1 MATVLDLSALPEY
14 INEHKDELLVKATL
28 GAKSLDYID
37 IMPGVK
43 YKDSINFLD
52 SAVELAD
59 GSECGFKPGGEDV
72 FSQRF
77 IETVA
82 IKIEK
87 EWCWKDFEKTYAN
100 WKLKWEAGR
109 ETLPFEEKIAQSNMA
124 RIQEEVENLVW
135 NGNAGLGVSGLLEDI
150 RTEGSV
156 IPFETGQ
163 TVSAKIDAMVA
174 EMTYEM
180 LKKGVNIFMSY
191 TDFRNYIAEQNG
203 VCCANKPVLD
213 AASESISYF
222 GDSRIKLIPVL
233 GLEGTGAMVAM
244 TPDAAVYATDI
255 EGSENVYRLW
265 YNEDDDVFRFRVLF
279 RAGTALR
286 FPDETI
292 LGE

>member
-52 SAVELAD
+52 STVDLAD
-59 GSECGFKPGGEDV
+59 GSECGFNPGGSDI

-77 IETVA
+77 IESVA

-124 RIQEEVENLVW
+124 KIQEEVENLVW
-135 NGNAGLGVSGLLEDI
+135 NGNADLGVSGLLADI
-150 RTEGSV
+150 RSEGSAV
-156 IPFETGQ
+156 TFETGQ

-174 EMTYEM
+174 AADIKM

-244 TPDAAVYATDI
+244 TADAAVYATDI

-292 LGE
+292 IGE